1 MKKKLDNAKK
11 NLESKKFY
19 HIFIDCADKLANDK
33 VSEYASSACYFI
45 ILSIIPFLMALL
57 SLIRYLPITSKDLID
72 YIVPIFPVSLKPI
85 ITSFITSA
93 YQSSASITVLTAIA
107 LIWAAG
113 KGFFA
118 MIKGLHQI
126 YEIQDYPNWLI
137 MRIISS
143 ISAIIFIF
151 IIAATLCFLVFGN
164 YIFMFIIK
172 YLNHI
177 PLISDIFGTILF
189 SKNLL
194 LPIILSI
201 LFTSVFTIISR
212 KNTNFLKEIP
222 GGVFAAAGWILF
234 SYLYSLW
241 VENSPNLSIMYG
253 GLSTLVIALMWV
265 YFCLLIIFIG
275 AEINMFLRRHIYS
288 KKRSKK

>member
-1 MKKKLDNAKK
+1 MKKKIDNAKK

-19 HIFIDCADKLANDK
+19 QVFIDCADKLANDR

-57 SLIRYLPITSKDLID
+57 SLIRYLPVTSNDLID
-72 YIVPIFPVSLKPI
+72 YIVPLFPASLKPI
-85 ITSFITSA
+85 ATSFINAS
-93 YQSSASITVLTAIA
+93 YQSSASITVITAIA

-126 YEIQDYPNWLI
+126 YEIEDYPNWLI

-143 ISAIIFIF
+143 LSAIVFVF
-151 IIAATLCFLVFGN
+151 IIAASLCILVFGN
-164 YIFMFIIK
+164 YIFLFIIK

-189 SKNLL
+189 SKDLL

-212 KNTNFLKEIP
+212 KNTNFLKELP
-222 GGVFAAAGWILF
+222 GGIFAAAGWILF

-241 VENSPNLSIMYG
+241 IENSPNFSFMYG

-275 AEINMFLRRHIYS
+275 AEINMFLRRHLYS
-288 KKRSKK
+288 KKA

>member
-11 NLESKKFY
+11 NIESKKFY
-19 HIFIDCADKLANDK
+19 HIFIDCADKLANDR

-143 ISAIIFIF
+143 ISAIIFVF

-164 YIFMFIIK
+164 YIFMFILK

-212 KNTNFLKEIP
+212 KSTNFLKEIP

-253 GLSTLVIALMWV
+253 GLTTLVIALMWV

>member
-1 MKKKLDNAKK
+1 MKKKIDNAKK

-19 HIFIDCADKLANDK
+19 HIFIDSANKLAKDR
-33 VSEYASSACYFI
+33 VSEYAASACYFI
-45 ILSIIPFLMALL
+45 VLSILPFLMALL
-57 SLIRYLPITSKDLID
+57 SLMRYLPVTSQDLIE
-72 YIVPIFPVSLKPI
+72 YIVPIIPASLQPI
-85 ITSFITSA
+85 ASSFITSA
-93 YQSSASITVLTAIA
+93 YQSSASITVVTAIA

-126 YEIQDYPNWLI
+126 YEIENYPNWLF

-151 IIAATLCFLVFGN
+151 IIAASLCILVFGN

-177 PLISDIFGTILF
+177 PFISDIFGTILF

-194 LPIILSI
+194 LPIFLSI

-212 KNTNFLKEIP
+212 KNTNFLRELP
-222 GGVFAAAGWILF
+222 GGIFAAAGWLLF

-241 VENSPNLSIMYG
+241 VENSPNFSLMYG
-253 GLSTLVIALMWV
+253 GLSTLVIALVWA
-265 YFCLLIIFIG
+265 YFCLCIIFIG

-288 KKRSKK
+288 KKA

>member
-19 HIFIDCADKLANDK
+19 HIFIDCADKLANDR

-72 YIVPIFPVSLKPI
+72 YIVPIFPISLKPI

-143 ISAIIFIF
+143 ISAIIFVF

-164 YIFMFIIK
+164 YIFMFILK

-201 LFTSVFTIISR
+201 LFTSVYTIISR
-212 KNTNFLKEIP
+212 KSTNFLKEIP
-222 GGVFAAAGWILF
+222 GGVLAAAGWILF

-241 VENSPNLSIMYG
+241 VEHSPNLSIMYG

>member
-143 ISAIIFIF
+143 ISAIIFVF

-241 VENSPNLSIMYG
+241 VENSPNFSIMYG

>member
-72 YIVPIFPVSLKPI
+72 YIVPIFPASLKPI

-93 YQSSASITVLTAIA
+93 YQSSASITILTAIA

-143 ISAIIFIF
+143 ISAIIFVF

-212 KNTNFLKEIP
+212 KSTNFLKEIP

-288 KKRSKK
+288 KKA

>member
-19 HIFIDCADKLANDK
+19 HIFIDCADKLANDR

-143 ISAIIFIF
+143 ISAIIFVF

-201 LFTSVFTIISR
+201 LFTSVYTIISR

-222 GGVFAAAGWILF
+222 GGVLAAAGWFLF

-241 VENSPNLSIMYG
+241 VEHSPNLSIMYG

-288 KKRSKK
+288 KKA

>member
-72 YIVPIFPVSLKPI
+72 YIVPIFPASLKPI

-93 YQSSASITVLTAIA
+93 YQSSASITILTAIA

-143 ISAIIFIF
+143 ISAIIFVF

-288 KKRSKK
+288 KKA

>member
-45 ILSIIPFLMALL
+45 ILSIIPFLMVLL